1 MKSFSDFRKSIASV
15 GKKKEERKP
24 QKAMD
29 AGARGRRMLQRRE
42 YAAKVSAFIPDELK
56 DHYEID
62 ESSLARIKSKSDKG
76 GIATLSASRGDKSA
90 KENRA
95 RAKQLDKDIR
105 GKGLPGAT
113 KVTGSYVE
121 KGDDGKEKKVKERS
135 HVVTSGKMGKRKF
148 KKAVKALGKKYG
160 QDSVLTQTKKT
171 GTLVATR
178 KGGLGK
184 AKRIG
189 VGKFKPQGKNPEG
202 QSQIKGKTFTYESYL
217 RIQERGKTYTIVL
230 SWRGKLITTQMF
242 IASFKRPT
250 KAEMTIEV
258 QKVYPTAIVMYFNPS
273 MRDPSKPML
282 FAGQE
287 T

>member
-1 MKSFSDFRKSIASV
+1 MKSFADFKKSIASV